1 MITNYKEFK
10 EFLNDI
16 PQNKEK
22 PTLLIHSCCGPCSS
36 HVLALLNQYFQITK
50 FYYNPN
56 IYPEDEFQKR
66 LKEQQR
72 LIKEMKLDIN
82 IIEGIYEY
90 DTYLYDQKNKEINAK
105 TEVIQQEDKNLELK
119 LQRLDNERTQITTE
133 IEAVEKVI
141 NDNIEASYKTFSG

>member
-1 MITNYKEFK
+1 MEQKKDKIVLHTCCAICSGYP
-10 EFLNDI
+10 I
-16 PQNKEK
+16 S
-22 PTLLIHSCCGPCSS
+22 LLKDMGYQVI
-36 HVLALLNQYFQITK
+36 AYF
-50 FYYNPN
+50 YNPN

-105 TEVIQQEDKNLELK
+105 KD
-119 LQRLDNERTQITTE
+119 
-133 IEAVEKVI
+133 
-141 NDNIEASYKTFSG
+141 